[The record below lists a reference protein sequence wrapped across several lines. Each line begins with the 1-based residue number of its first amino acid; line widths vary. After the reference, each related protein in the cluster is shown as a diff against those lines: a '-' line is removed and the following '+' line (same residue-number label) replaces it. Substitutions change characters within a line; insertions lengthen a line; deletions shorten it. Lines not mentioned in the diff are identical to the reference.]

1 MSETHTKIFYNVYY
15 YIKTVYTRTQIE
27 YAQVISGPVPQLVV

>member
-1 MSETHTKIFYNVYY
+1 MSETHTKIFYNVY

-27 YAQVISGPVPQLVV
+27 YAQVISGVA